1 MKIGITNDHRGVNRK
16 KEIIKYLRS
25 KGHEV
30 LDFGSNSLESV
41 DYPIYAFDIGKRI
54 SNNEIELG
62 ILLCGT
68 GVGMCIA
75 ANKVNGVRCANL
87 NNIKDAKLAHQHNNA
102 NAIAISSDM
111 SMIRIKDILD
121 AFLKAKFSSEER
133 HIRRVNL
140 IDSYKNENV
149 IENNDSFMDK
159 DVINAENNTKESF
172 ENKEKE
178 DDN

>member
-16 KEIIKYLRS
+16 KEIIKYLKA

-30 LDFGSNSLESV
+30 FDFGSNTSESV

-54 SNNEIELG
+54 SNKELELG

-87 NNIKDAKLAHQHNNA
+87 NNIEDAKLAREHNNA
-102 NAIAISSDM
+102 NAIALSSDM

-121 AFLKAKFSSEER
+121 VFLKAKFSNEER
-133 HIRRVNL
+133 HSRRINL
-140 IDSYKNENV
+140 IDSYKNETV
-149 IENNDSFMDK
+149 IENNASFVDK
-159 DVINAENNTKESF
+159 DMINVENNIKESSINQEQ
-172 ENKEKE
+172 ENV
-178 DDN
+178 N

>member
-16 KEIIKYLRS
+16 KEIIKYLKS

-41 DYPIYAFDIGKRI
+41 DYPIYAFDIGRRI

-68 GVGMCIA
+68 GIGMCIA

-87 NNIKDAKLAHQHNNA
+87 NNIKDAKLARQHNNA
-102 NAIAISSDM
+102 NAISLNSDM
-111 SMIRIKDILD
+111 SMIRTKDILD
-121 AFLKAKFSSEER
+121 VFLKAKFSTEER

-140 IDSYKNENV
+140 INSYTNETV
-149 IENNDSFMDK
+149 IENNAYFMDK
-159 DVINAENNTKESF
+159 DLINAENNIEQSF
-172 ENKEKE
+172 ISKEKE
-178 DDN
+178 NDN

>member
-25 KGHEV
+25 KRYEV
-30 LDFGSNSLESV
+30 IDYGPNSPESV

-54 SNNEIELG
+54 SNKEVDLG

-87 NNIKDAKLAHQHNNA
+87 NNIKEARLARQHNNA
-102 NAIAISSDM
+102 NAIALASDM

-121 AFLKAKFSSEER
+121 VFLKAKFSDEER

-140 IDSYKNENV
+140 IDSYKNEPV
-149 IENNDSFMDK
+149 IDTNTSFVNKDEITVENNISEEVANQVDS
-159 DVINAENNTKESF
+159 N
-172 ENKEKE
+172 
-178 DDN
+178 DN

>member
-16 KEIIKYLRS
+16 KEIIKYLKS

-30 LDFGSNSLESV
+30 LDFGPNSLDSV
-41 DYPIYAFDIGKRI
+41 DYPIYAFDIGERI

-68 GVGMCIA
+68 GIGMCIS

-87 NNIKDAKLAHQHNNA
+87 NNIKDAKLARQHNNA
-102 NAIAISSDM
+102 NAIALSSDM

-121 AFLKAKFSSEER
+121 VFLKAKFSSEER
-133 HIRRVNL
+133 HVRRVNL
-140 IDSYKNENV
+140 IDSYKNDSV
-149 IENNDSFMDK
+149 IENNASFMDK
-159 DVINAENNTKESF
+159 DVINVEDNTNESF
-172 ENKEKE
+172 TSQEKE
-178 DDN
+178 NDN

>member
-16 KEIIKYLRS
+16 KEIIRYLRS
-25 KGHEV
+25 KGHEIF
-30 LDFGSNSLESV
+30 DFGSNSSESV

-87 NNIKDAKLAHQHNNA
+87 NNIKEAKLAHEHNNA
-102 NAIAISSDM
+102 NAIALSADM
-111 SMIRIKDILD
+111 SLIRIKDILD

-140 IDSYKNENV
+140 IDSYTNDPIIK
-149 IENNDSFMDK
+149 NNDSFMDK
-159 DVINAENNTKESF
+159 DMINVENNIKESS
-172 ENKEKE
+172 ENQEQE
-178 DDN
+178 NVN

>member
-16 KEIIKYLRS
+16 KEIIKYLKS
-25 KGHEV
+25 KGHQV
-30 LDFGSNSLESV
+30 MDFGSNSLESV
-41 DYPIYAFDIGKRI
+41 DYPIYAFDIGKKI

-87 NNIKDAKLAHQHNNA
+87 NNIKDARLAHQHNNV
-102 NAIAISSDM
+102 NAIALSSDM

-121 AFLKAKFSSEER
+121 AFLKEKFSSDER
-133 HIRRVNL
+133 HIRRINL
-140 IDSYKNENV
+140 IDSYRNETV
-149 IENNDSFMDK
+149 IESNTSLMDK
-159 DVINAENNTKESF
+159 EEINAKDNIGESF
-172 ENKEKE
+172 TNQEKE
-178 DDN
+178 NDN

>member
-1 MKIGITNDHRGVNRK
+1 MKIGITNDHRGVNKK

-30 LDFGSNSLESV
+30 FDFGSNSSESV

-54 SNNEIELG
+54 SNNEVDLG

-68 GVGMCIA
+68 GIGMCIA

-102 NAIAISSDM
+102 NAIALSSDM

-121 AFLKAKFSSEER
+121 VFLKSKFSKEDR
-133 HIRRVNL
+133 HLRRVNL

-149 IENNDSFMDK
+149 IENNASFMDK
-159 DVINAENNTKESF
+159 DVINVENNIEESTTSQ
-172 ENKEKE
+172 EQNN
-178 DDN
+178 DN